1 MKKIVTIAIV
11 VLLLTTILVAG
22 CADIQPA
29 PVPATKENLKEGVP
43 TLLDDGSCV
52 IKENDVIR
60 ECMDL
65 EKTAARGTCPGKCS
79 Q

>member
-52 IKENDVIR
+52 IKENDIVR
-60 ECMDL
+60 EC
-65 EKTAARGTCPGKCS
+65 TGTEFSLAHHANWK
-79 Q
+79 